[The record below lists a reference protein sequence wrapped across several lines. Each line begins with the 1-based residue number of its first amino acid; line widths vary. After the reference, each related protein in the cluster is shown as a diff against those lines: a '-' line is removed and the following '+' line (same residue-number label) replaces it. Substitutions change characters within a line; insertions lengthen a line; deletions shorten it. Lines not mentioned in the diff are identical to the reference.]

1 MNKLKSKKTWDE
13 RINASLISFRDYLFI
28 FGVVFLLIV
37 GQTFIIMGY
46 LGQTLPLI
54 GTLSYYLLG
63 TSLIITILFG
73 VFKKYAYGK
82 PISRIAKAARQITA
96 GDFSAR
102 VESLRKDGRKDEIE
116 VLIEDFNKMAEELNS
131 VETLKSDFIANV
143 SHELKSPLSVIQSYT
158 MALKDRNLTSDE
170 RDKYADTVIE
180 ATQNLSFMVAN
191 MLKLNKLENQEI
203 FVVRNRYQL
212 GEQLRRCALFYMES
226 WQAKN
231 IDFHI
236 DVEDVIVNYDESLLE
251 IVWNNLISN
260 AVKFTEPG
268 GIIELSSALDEEY
281 IYVTIKDTGCG
292 MSVEEVERVF
302 DKFYQVDTSHS
313 TQGNGL
319 GLALVKKV
327 LQIVEGEIIIE
338 SSPNTG
344 STFTVKLK
352 NDTYLKKQ
360 NDILNALGGK
370 HQTGFFNISLETVA
384 NLRKETF

>member
-1 MNKLKSKKTWDE
+1 MKGKKRSKKALDK
-13 RINASLISFRDYLFI
+13 RINASLISFRVYLAI
-28 FGVVFLLIV
+28 FAIVFLLIV
-37 GQTFIIMGY
+37 GQTFIIIDY

-63 TSLIITILFG
+63 MSLIFTILFG
-73 VFKKYAYGK
+73 VFKRYIYGK
-82 PISRIAKAARQITA
+82 PIRRIAKAARQITE
-96 GDFSAR
+96 GDFSVR
-102 VESLRKDGRKDEIE
+102 VESLRKDGKKDEIE

-143 SHELKSPLSVIQSYT
+143 SHEIKSPLSVIQSYT

-170 RDKYADTVIE
+170 REEYADTVIE
-180 ATQNLSFMVAN
+180 ATQKLSLMVAN
-191 MLKLNKLENQEI
+191 ILKLNKLENQEI
-203 FVVRNRYQL
+203 YAVQNRYQL
-212 GEQLRRCALFYMES
+212 GEQLRRCALFHMES

-236 DVEDVIVNYDESLLE
+236 DVEDIIVNYDESLLE

-268 GIIELSSALDEEY
+268 GNIKLSSVLDEEY

-292 MSVEEVERVF
+292 ISAGEIERVF
-302 DKFYQVDTSHS
+302 DKFYQGDASHS

-327 LQIVEGEIIIE
+327 LQIAEGEINIE
-338 SSPNTG
+338 SSPNNG

-352 NDTYLKKQ
+352 K
-360 NDILNALGGK
+360 
-370 HQTGFFNISLETVA
+370 
-384 NLRKETF
+384 

>member
-1 MNKLKSKKTWDE
+1 MKGKKRSKKALDK
-13 RINASLISFRDYLFI
+13 RINASLISFRVYLAI
-28 FGVVFLLIV
+28 FAIVFLLIV
-37 GQTFIIMGY
+37 GQTFIIIDY

-63 TSLIITILFG
+63 MSLIFTILFG
-73 VFKKYAYGK
+73 VFKRYIYGK
-82 PISRIAKAARQITA
+82 PIRRIAKAARQITE
-96 GDFSAR
+96 GDFSVR
-102 VESLRKDGRKDEIE
+102 VESLRKDGKKDEIE

-143 SHELKSPLSVIQSYT
+143 SHEIKSPLSVIQSYT

-170 RDKYADTVIE
+170 REEYADTVIE
-180 ATQNLSFMVAN
+180 ATQKLSLMVAN
-191 MLKLNKLENQEI
+191 ILKLNKLENQEI
-203 FVVRNRYQL
+203 YAIRNRYQL
-212 GEQLRRCALFYMES
+212 GEQLRRCALFHMES

-236 DVEDVIVNYDESLLE
+236 DVEDIIVNYDESLLE

-268 GIIELSSALDEEY
+268 GNIKLSSVLDEEY

-292 MSVEEVERVF
+292 ISAGEIERVF
-302 DKFYQVDTSHS
+302 DKFYQGDASHS

-327 LQIVEGEIIIE
+327 LQIAEGEINIE
-338 SSPNTG
+338 SSPNNG

-352 NDTYLKKQ
+352 K
-360 NDILNALGGK
+360 
-370 HQTGFFNISLETVA
+370 
-384 NLRKETF
+384 

>member
-1 MNKLKSKKTWDE
+1 MKGKKRSKKALDK
-13 RINASLISFRDYLFI
+13 RINASLISFRAYLAI
-28 FGVVFLLIV
+28 FAIVFLLIV
-37 GQTFIIMGY
+37 GQTFIIIDY

-63 TSLIITILFG
+63 MSLVFTILFG
-73 VFKKYAYGK
+73 VFKRYIYGK
-82 PISRIAKAARQITA
+82 PIRRIAKAARQITE
-96 GDFSAR
+96 GDFSVR
-102 VESLRKDGRKDEIE
+102 VESLRKDGKKDEIE

-143 SHELKSPLSVIQSYT
+143 SHEIKSPLSVIQSYT

-170 RDKYADTVIE
+170 REEYADTVIE
-180 ATQNLSFMVAN
+180 ATQKLSLMVAN
-191 MLKLNKLENQEI
+191 ILKLNKLENQEI
-203 FVVRNRYQL
+203 YAIRNRYQL
-212 GEQLRRCALFYMES
+212 GEQLRRCALFHMES

-268 GIIELSSALDEEY
+268 GNIKLSSVLDEEY

-292 MSVEEVERVF
+292 ISAGEIERVF
-302 DKFYQVDTSHS
+302 DKFYQGDTSHS

-327 LQIVEGEIIIE
+327 LQIAEGEINIE
-338 SSPNTG
+338 SSPNNG

-352 NDTYLKKQ
+352 K
-360 NDILNALGGK
+360 
-370 HQTGFFNISLETVA
+370 
-384 NLRKETF
+384 